1 MALKSII
8 YKADLQANDFDHHQ
22 YSSHSLTLARHPSET
37 DERMM
42 VRMLAFAMNADED
55 LLFGK
60 GLSTEDEPDLW
71 RKDLSGRIKLWI
83 DVGLPDLKLVRRAAG
98 RAEQVQLY
106 AYGRT
111 ASAWWQQNHGE
122 FERIAHLSVYQL
134 AVASSQTLATLAQ
147 RHMQLQYTM
156 QDGAIELSGEHGAVQ
171 IEIETLKAGCQHA

>member
-8 YKADLQANDFDHHQ
+8 YKVDLQANDFDGQH
-22 YSSHSLTLARHPSET
+22 YSQHSFSLARHPSET

-42 VRMLAFAMNADED
+42 VRMLAFAMNADDD
-55 LLFGK
+55 LVFGK
-60 GLSTEDEPDLW
+60 GLSTEDEPALW

-111 ASAWWQQNHGE
+111 AAAWWQQNRNE
-122 FERIAHLSVYQL
+122 FERIAHLSVHQL
-134 AVASSQTLATLAQ
+134 AVASSQALATLAQ
-147 RHMQLQYTM
+147 RHMQLQYTL
-156 QDGAIELSGEHGAVQ
+156 QDGAIEVSGEHGAVPVELQ
-171 IEIETLKAGCQHA
+171 TLKAGH